1 VQLDFI
7 FADWVGVVYGPQIY
21 GFCTA
26 GVHECLSAWTLA
38 GNGNQLFREPACY
51 SAVDIRRREEP
62 WADRAH
68 DDAWLYGVQK
78 SSELLRVADIAVVI
92 DCPRD
97 RTVRGDLG
105 LDRRHNSREGV
116 VSQ

>member
-1 VQLDFI
+1 M
-7 FADWVGVVYGPQIY
+7 
-21 GFCTA
+21 
-26 GVHECLSAWTLA
+26 LA
-38 GNGNQLFREPACY
+38 INGNQLFREPACY

-62 WADRAH
+62 WADRVH
-68 DDAWLYGVQK
+68 DDACFDGVQK
-78 SSELLRVADIAVVI
+78 FSELLRVADIAVVI

-105 LDRRHNSREGV
+105 LDRRHNSRESL